1 MVSNSGG
8 IALNGSSA
16 ILQLMTFRRVA
27 LSTNPREVTTAW
39 AIGLALSVLVACSH
53 VGSYATSLGITNAAQ
68 LEGARADFKL
78 AIMGFV
84 NIGVLT
90 KVEGRMELTSEEM
103 RLGEGT
109 WSKAYTQGY
118 RLAVLRDIPHL
129 SSYQRQCSWVGPRE
143 DVQCK
148 GKRFIAELGRGR

>member
-1 MVSNSGG
+1 
-8 IALNGSSA
+8 
-16 ILQLMTFRRVA
+16 MTFRRVT
-27 LSTNPREVTTAW
+27 LSTNPRKVTTAW
-39 AIGLALSVLVACSH
+39 AIGLALTVLAACSH

-84 NIGVLT
+84 NAGVLT
-90 KVEGRMELTSEEM
+90 EAEGRMELTSEAM
-103 RLGEGT
+103 RLGQGT
-109 WSKAYTQGY
+109 WNKAYTQGY
-118 RLAVLRDIPHL
+118 RLAALRNTPHL
-129 SSYQRQCSWVGPRE
+129 SSYQRQCSWMGLRE